1 MLLLEGKK
9 VSKALRAKVKEEIA
23 ALGSAVKRVPGLAV
37 ILVGEDPASQ
47 VYVRNKEKACEEV
60 GITSYSYRLPHDI
73 GQEKLIGLI
82 KELNADD
89 GIDGILLQ
97 LPLPEGLNTQACL
110 QAIDPRKDVDGLHPE
125 NQGRLALGLKALRP
139 CTPAGTLFLL
149 DYYKYDLEGKNCVVL
164 GRSHLVGRPLAMML
178 NDKTMNATVTM
189 CHSKTRNLKEIC
201 RQADFIFLAIGK
213 PRFLTPDMVKEDAV
227 IIDIG
232 INRTEDGLCG
242 DADFKA
248 LEGKVAAMTPV
259 PGGIGLMTISQL
271 LENTMQAWKY
281 AMGLIR
287 LEDRA

>member
-1 MLLLEGKK
+1 MLLLEGKS
-9 VSKALRAKVKEEIA
+9 VSKALRANVREEIA
-23 ALGSAVKRVPGLAV
+23 ALCPTVKRAPGLAV

-60 GITSYSYRLPHDI
+60 GIKSCSYRLPADMD
-73 GQEKLIGLI
+73 QAELIKLI
-82 KELNADD
+82 KELNANED
-89 GIDGILLQ
+89 IDGILLQ
-97 LPLPEGLNTQACL
+97 LPLPKGLNTQACL

-149 DYYKYDLEGKNCVVL
+149 DYYKYNLEGKNCVVL

-178 NDKTMNATVTM
+178 NDRNINATVTM
-189 CHSKTRNLKEIC
+189 CHSKTKNLAEIC
-201 RQADFIFLAIGK
+201 RQADFIFLAIGVPK
-213 PRFLTPDMVKEDAV
+213 FLKADMVKKDAV

-242 DADFKA
+242 DADFKD
-248 LEGKVAAMTPV
+248 LEEKVSAMTPV

-271 LENTMQAWKY
+271 LENTLEAWKFH
-281 AMGLIR
+281 MGLIKT
-287 LEDRA
+287 EE

>member
-1 MLLLEGKK
+1 M
-9 VSKALRAKVKEEIA
+9 
-23 ALGSAVKRVPGLAV
+23 
-37 ILVGEDPASQ
+37 
-47 VYVRNKEKACEEV
+47 
-60 GITSYSYRLPHDI
+60 
-73 GQEKLIGLI
+73 
-82 KELNADD
+82 
-89 GIDGILLQ
+89 
-97 LPLPEGLNTQACL
+97 
-110 QAIDPRKDVDGLHPE
+110 
-125 NQGRLALGLKALRP
+125 
-139 CTPAGTLFLL
+139 
-149 DYYKYDLEGKNCVVL
+149 L

-201 RQADFIFLAIGK
+201 RQADFIFLAIGR

-287 LEDRA
+287 LEDLA

>member
-1 MLLLEGKK
+1 MLLLEGKS

-23 ALGSAVKRVPGLAV
+23 ALSSAVKRVPGLAV

-73 GQEKLIGLI
+73 GQENLIKLIR
-82 KELNADD
+82 ELNADD
-89 GIDGILLQ
+89 RVDGILLQ

-201 RQADFIFLAIGK
+201 RQADFIFLAYRQTPFSHSRYGQGRRRDYRHRHQPHGRRALRRRGLQSVGGK
-213 PRFLTPDMVKEDAV
+213 SRRHDA
-227 IIDIG
+227 G
-232 INRTEDGLCG
+232 SGRNRAHDHFP
-242 DADFKA
+242 A
-248 LEGKVAAMTPV
+248 
-259 PGGIGLMTISQL
+259 S
-271 LENTMQAWKY
+271 
-281 AMGLIR
+281 
-287 LEDRA
+287 

>member
-1 MLLLEGKK
+1 MLLLEGKS

-23 ALGSAVKRVPGLAV
+23 ALSSAVKRVPGLAV

-73 GQEKLIGLI
+73 GQENLIKLIR
-82 KELNADD
+82 ELNADD
-89 GIDGILLQ
+89 RVDGILLQ

-125 NQGRLALGLKALRP
+125 NQGRLVLGLKALRP

-201 RQADFIFLAIGK
+201 RQADFIFLAIGR

-287 LEDRA
+287 LEDLA